1 MPSRLTTLLLF
12 VFVSSIIALPL
23 RWVSHSIGIIFVET
37 RILLNEYR
45 TDSQYPGEH
54 HDIPRAVAVTGLE
67 GTDDNR
73 LTYDGMTPKRLLE
86 RWAESSWLTYF
97 WIIIYKD
104 RRGLDYSGWKELH
117 FGTGGFQMGNM
128 ANQDPP
134 SSLASII
141 SLVPN
146 GHVGWPNCTL

>member
-1 MPSRLTTLLLF
+1 M
-12 VFVSSIIALPL
+12 
-23 RWVSHSIGIIFVET
+23 SHSIDIIFVES

-86 RWAESSWLTYF
+86 RWAESS
-97 WIIIYKD
+97 
-104 RRGLDYSGWKELH
+104 
-117 FGTGGFQMGNM
+117 
-128 ANQDPP
+128 
-134 SSLASII
+134 
-141 SLVPN
+141 
-146 GHVGWPNCTL
+146 